1 MLFRSIVNGEV
12 IPEDV
17 YVFYLMDKK
26 EPSKKEKLK
35 ELLDSLCTQDLMGYH
50 PIDRKDAIVS
60 HLRLVDRIQKE
71 YNALR

>member
-1 MLFRSIVNGEV
+1 MTRSYIVNGEV

-35 ELLDSLCTQDLMGYH
+35 ELLGSLCTQNLTEYH
-50 PIDRKDAIVS
+50 PINRKDAIVS